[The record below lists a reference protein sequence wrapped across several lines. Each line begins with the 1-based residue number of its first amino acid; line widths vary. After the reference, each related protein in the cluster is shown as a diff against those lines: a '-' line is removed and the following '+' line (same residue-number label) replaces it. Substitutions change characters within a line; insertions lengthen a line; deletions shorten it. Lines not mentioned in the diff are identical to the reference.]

1 MIRKQEGRIG
11 YVQFASFQSF
21 NLFHAVFMRHGGAS
35 SPPWDS
41 LNVGSTVGDD
51 PDHVHE
57 NIRNIFSDFKRSP
70 KSIHQVWQVHSA
82 SVAFANS
89 PSIGETPQKA
99 DAIITSSPQVS
110 LFMRFADCVPIMLYD
125 PVQHAIGIGH
135 AGWLG
140 TVRNAGAA
148 LTRAMVE
155 KFGSRPADLLAGLG
169 PSIGPDHYTVGEEVV
184 DQIMSAFKVGGEAH
198 IKRIDGSYHLDLW
211 TANRDLLEREGV
223 SQIEVAEICT
233 ACHLEDWFSHRAES
247 GRTGRFGA
255 MIALGA

>member
-1 MIRKQEGRIG
+1 MIRKQEGRID
-11 YVQFASFQSF
+11 YAQFASYQSL
-21 NLFHAVFMRHGGAS
+21 NLFHAVFMRRGGES
-35 SPPWDS
+35 SPPWNS

-57 NIRNIFSDFKRSP
+57 NIRKLFSILNRSP
-70 KSIHQVWQVHSA
+70 ESVHQVWQVHSA
-82 SVAFANS
+82 SVAMATS
-89 PSIGETPQKA
+89 PSFGEVPHKA
-99 DAIITSSPQVS
+99 DGIITSSPLVT

-140 TVRNAGAA
+140 TVRKAGGA
-148 LTRAMVE
+148 LTQAMVE
-155 KFGSRPADLLAGLG
+155 KFGSRPADLFAGLG
-169 PSIGPDHYTVGEEVV
+169 PSIGPDHYAVGDEVV
-184 DQIMSAFKVGGEAH
+184 DQIIRAFKVGGEAH
-198 IKRIDGSYHLDLW
+198 IRHVDGSNHLDLW
-211 TANRDLLEREGV
+211 TANRDILEREGI

-233 ACHLEDWFSHRAES
+233 ACHPDDWFSHRAEQ